1 MSSFLIT
8 CSGSKKMPVQN
19 NSTLQNLPFPELN
32 NYRLK
37 MIELSGCNLDWEYTL
52 PAWQL
57 YSGNLSKLYPQVSIH
72 NWTKKCVKIKILS
85 ALFGWINHTDLI
97 PYYDLK
103 MDQKLNINNRFV
115 FSIWNEFSVLETF
128 IEPLDIDLLSGNYK
142 KAISKEVIINCL
154 QPGIAF
160 TDRGVQKGKWLN
172 NQLEHIKCE

>member
-1 MSSFLIT
+1 MNSFLIT

-19 NSTLQNLPFPELN
+19 NSTIENLSFPELN

-37 MIELSGCNLDWEYTL
+37 MIQLSGCELNWDYTL

-57 YSGNLSKLYPQVSIH
+57 YSGNLSKLYPQVSIN
-72 NWTKKCVKIKILS
+72 NWEKKCVKVKILS

-97 PYYDLK
+97 PCYDLK
-103 MDQKLNINNRFV
+103 MDQKLSINNRFV
-115 FSIWNEFSVLETF
+115 FNIWNDFSVLQNY

-142 KAISKEVIINCL
+142 KAISKNSIINCTK
-154 QPGIAF
+154 PGITF

-172 NQLEHIKCE
+172 DQLDHIKCE